1 MVNCAHPSHFRDALA
16 GRRVA
21 RIGGIRANASKMS
34 HEELDEAP
42 ELDAGD
48 PRELAE
54 DYRGLMRLLPNL
66 RVLGGCCGTD
76 HRHVGAISEACGHV
90 HAT

>member
-1 MVNCAHPSHFRDALA
+1 
-16 GRRVA
+16 
-21 RIGGIRANASKMS
+21 MS
-34 HEELDEAP
+34 HDELDAAP

-48 PRELAE
+48 PDELAE
-54 DYRGLMRLLPNL
+54 DYRGLMRLLPRL

-76 HRHVGAISEACGHV
+76 HRHVGAISGACGHV